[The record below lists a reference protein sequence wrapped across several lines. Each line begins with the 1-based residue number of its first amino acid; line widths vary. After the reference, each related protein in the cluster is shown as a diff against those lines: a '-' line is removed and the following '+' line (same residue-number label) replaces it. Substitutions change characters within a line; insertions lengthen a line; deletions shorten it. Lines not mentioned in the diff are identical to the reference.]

1 METQILARIHFTNE
15 STVVEIIARVNL
27 IELLSK
33 ISDKVIII

>member
-15 STVVEIIARVNL
+15 SMVVEIIARVDL